1 MCEIVHILELLAIAI
16 ISATMNTNEFEL
28 VVAHNTP
35 GLSLRWIMTS
45 DGLRMQWT
53 PRPAQM
59 DARIL
64 ILPTPVA
71 EKSANPP
78 AAA

>member
-1 MCEIVHILELLAIAI
+1 
-16 ISATMNTNEFEL
+16 MNTNEFEL
-28 VVAHNTP
+28 AAARNAP
-35 GLSLRWIMTS
+35 SLILRWIMTS

-59 DARIL
+59 GARIL
-64 ILPTPVA
+64 ILPTPTA